1 MRNEDVPFI
10 NYLQYFFVLTMQ
22 ISKYKNNCYE
32 NNVSVLFLFY
42 FNTPIYKQQFHR
54 THFLTPTSQI
64 NVSASP
70 PQYLSSTPVSS
81 DYLECRRVASRKRC
95 VPISVRPGGTSLS
108 RSPWGSKVSRPRVP
122 CSKASPI
129 LRRAF
134 WTRNVR
140 EVSRK
145 RRPAKVAHLRRI
157 GDGIYISRRSEYH
170 RTRIL

>member
-1 MRNEDVPFI
+1 MKMFPSLITYNTFLCLLCRFRNIKIIVMKI
-10 NYLQYFFVLTMQ
+10 MYLYFSYSTSIL
-22 ISKYKNNCYE
+22 
-32 NNVSVLFLFY
+32 LFTNSNF
-42 FNTPIYKQQFHR
+42 TAP
-54 THFLTPTSQI
+54 TSGPPTSQI
-64 NVSASP
+64 NASASL
-70 PQYLSSTPVSS
+70 PQYISSIPVAS